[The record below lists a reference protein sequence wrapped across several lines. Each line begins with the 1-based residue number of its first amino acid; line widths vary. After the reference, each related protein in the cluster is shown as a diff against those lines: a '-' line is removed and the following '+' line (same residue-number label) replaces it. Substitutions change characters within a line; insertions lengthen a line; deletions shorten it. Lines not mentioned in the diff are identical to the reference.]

1 MENVHQTT
9 SYAGL
14 RAVSVHIRLHWF
26 RVVLALLS
34 MVLFVLALKSMKAGA
49 HPLQPIL
56 RDHLQVRAMW
66 DGIGFGWVSATF
78 TLAGSPI
85 AAMAVALQDAG
96 TINPLTAFGMIN
108 GSHLGGNFV
117 VLLIGFLYVLRGA
130 DKRSGLSLGLL
141 TLLITEVVHL
151 PTILIGSV
159 LLESGRLDGVHFDAL
174 QNYTSVIDRTFTPVV
189 AAMARLVPDAF
200 MLLIG
205 LILICI
211 SFRLFDRVVPH
222 SMPRTELTR
231 KFKPLLRRPMT
242 LFFLGMATTFVT
254 LSMSI
259 SVGMLVPF
267 TARKL
272 IGRKHLIPYIMGAG
286 TTTFTDTLVAA
297 LLMRN
302 PATVTVVAVEIVT
315 GMLVSLAL
323 ILLCYRWYEPA
334 LLKATDYLLDHTWAL
349 GAFVAVFVAVPLLLL
364 TV

>member
-1 MENVHQTT
+1 MENVHQNT

-14 RAVSVHIRLHWF
+14 KAVSVHIRLHWF
-26 RVVLALLS
+26 RVALALLS
-34 MVLFVLALKSMKAGA
+34 MALFVLALKSMKAGA

-96 TINPLTAFGMIN
+96 TISPLTAFGMIN

-130 DKRSGLSLGLL
+130 DKRSGLSLGLIA
-141 TLLITEVVHL
+141 LLITETVHL
-151 PTILIGSV
+151 PTVLIGST
-159 LLESGRLDGVHFDAL
+159 LLKSGKLDGSHFDAL

-189 AAMARLVPDAF
+189 AAMARLVPDSI
-200 MLLIG
+200 MLVIG
-205 LILICI
+205 LSLITV

-222 SMPRTELTR
+222 SVPRNELTM
-231 KFKPLLRRPMT
+231 KLKPLLRRPMT

-267 TARKL
+267 TAHKL
-272 IGRKHLIPYIMGAG
+272 VQRKHLIPYIMGAG
-286 TTTFTDTLVAA
+286 TTTFTDTFVAS

-302 PATVTVVAVEIVT
+302 PATVTVVAVQILSVA
-315 GMLVSLAL
+315 LVSFTL
-323 ILLCYRWYEPA
+323 ILVCYRWYEPA
-334 LLKATDYLLDHTWAL
+334 LLKATDFLLEHTWAL
-349 GAFVAVFVAVPLLLL
+349 GAYLAVFVAVPLLLL